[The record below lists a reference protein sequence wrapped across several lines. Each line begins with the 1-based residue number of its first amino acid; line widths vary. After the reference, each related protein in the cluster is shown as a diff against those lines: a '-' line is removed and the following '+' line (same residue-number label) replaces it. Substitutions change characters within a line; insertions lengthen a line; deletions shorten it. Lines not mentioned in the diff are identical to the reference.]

1 MTDYVLFRCGHVQLN
16 RDAKEDE
23 VLAIPEIRRD
33 TDCPRCEIER
43 GAAVAR
49 AMRPFEDFVAQARKF
64 GAV

>member
-33 TDCPRCEIER
+33 IDCPRCVIER
-43 GAAVAR
+43 ESAVAR
-49 AMRPFEDFVAQARKF
+49 ALLPFDEFISRARRH